1 MKYRQTGFTLI
12 EMVVVLVLIAIVSAV
27 AAVRFL
33 GIQADARSQKVRDMA
48 GQMRTAVDMVYAKSA
63 ILGVESSC
71 NYIQKVEV
79 ESYYVCHG
87 YPIAYID
94 AVRRLLN
101 IDRNGGLHINNKEI
115 DGHRVAAISFYAD
128 KYTFQTS
135 GDFCQIL
142 YQPEKQPQIVSL
154 TDGC

>member
-1 MKYRQTGFTLI
+1 M
-12 EMVVVLVLIAIVSAV
+12 
-27 AAVRFL
+27 
-33 GIQADARSQKVRDMA
+33 
-48 GQMRTAVDMVYAKSA
+48 
-63 ILGVESSC
+63 
-71 NYIQKVEV
+71 
-79 ESYYVCHG
+79 
-87 YPIAYID
+87 
-94 AVRRLLN
+94 N

-128 KYTFQTS
+128 KYTFQTN